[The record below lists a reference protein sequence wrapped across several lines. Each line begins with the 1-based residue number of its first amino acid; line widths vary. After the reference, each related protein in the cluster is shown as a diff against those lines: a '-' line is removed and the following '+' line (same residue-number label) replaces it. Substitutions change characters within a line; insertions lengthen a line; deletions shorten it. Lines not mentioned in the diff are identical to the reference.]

1 ARRCVSSVFTL
12 NIGTPSVNDDGGLSI
27 RPPGIA
33 ADQAE
38 VVAGAFSLAGT
49 SATYHVTRSPKYGYD
64 RAK

>member
-1 ARRCVSSVFTL
+1 MMVVFRFGRL
-12 NIGTPSVNDDGGLSI
+12 EL
-27 RPPGIA
+27 RPIKP
-33 ADQAE
+33 